1 MEAVP
6 SRGRGPGMRLSCLAL
21 NRGEYWGPRLNCAPG
36 AFSLACLFLALP
48 VFATYFALRVKNL
61 IVAAVLTWVA
71 LWIPEFLVQ
80 AAFVNFVGDFEPNS
94 MTLPP
99 IFLSYSGFA
108 LLACFLLR
116 HSLSRRIYS
125 F

>member
-1 MEAVP
+1 LRCGEEPSAVAAVTF
-6 SRGRGPGMRLSCLAL
+6 G
-21 NRGEYWGPRLNCAPG
+21 
-36 AFSLACLFLALP
+36 LACVFLTLP
-48 VFATYFALRVKNL
+48 IFATYFALRVKNL

-71 LWIPEFLVQ
+71 LC
-80 AAFVNFVGDFEPNS
+80 
-94 MTLPP
+94 LPP
-99 IFLSYSGFA
+99 VFTTVFMDQFSQLLESAKTVSGFLLLGSSAFFFLYVVFA